1 MCGRVRGQPRLV
13 PLTQVVEATLS
24 EDLGAGLEPDGLGVG
39 GLVQLGDDAA
49 QRSEEGPARM
59 DDLHLAVPLEG
70 LGVGGQTGGILREGS
85 GRSA

>member
-1 MCGRVRGQPRLV
+1 MVTEQQRHS

-70 LGVGGQTGGILREGS
+70 LGVGGQASGILRAGGG
-85 GRSA
+85 GRAA

>member
-1 MCGRVRGQPRLV
+1 MHDSAG

-70 LGVGGQTGGILREGS
+70 LGVSGQTGGILREGRRE
-85 GRSA
+85 GGMR